1 VPGWSIPA
9 LIRSWRNGP
18 LEQTL
23 GSRLQD
29 AILSLTPLDDRDTAA
44 LTHDWLTDLPTDDQQ
59 VA

>member
-1 VPGWSIPA
+1 VRGWSIPG

-23 GSRLQD
+23 AMRLQD
-29 AILSLTPLDDRDTAA
+29 AILGLTPLDDRDIAP
-44 LTHDWLTDLPTDDQQ
+44 LTHDWLAELPTDDPQ